1 MNTAE
6 RLRGYLAHYGK
17 VYPRAWADA
26 EQFHR
31 HRANLGNWPDW
42 CFVPMAGA
50 AETVRQTTEA
60 APFPVPAV
68 VRGYDIGVLGALIP
82 WRLGQGIYRFDPDL
96 LKEVWETP
104 LDGDI
109 PGEVLFR
116 LPEYAVYVEAPAG
129 TYHGQKPLL
138 GFFAHLEWDMNR
150 RRAELRLLLDTG
162 DVAEMVVLPLHLGGT
177 LEQGFREAVRHTTTL
192 RGPLGEQGLT
202 GLDLN
207 REQVDAAA
215 NWLAFLAQPAVSTL
229 LYLCSEAAEYSG
241 PQTPARATG
250 KKMYRP
256 PAGTRVWTVGERM
269 GAALRRARSA
279 ERQEGAPQGERSA
292 PRGHVRRAHWHTFL
306 TGPRDQERR
315 RVLRWLP
322 PIPVNLDTDTERPA
336 VTHRVALERP
346 TAARLAQQ
354 YPDLDPRACEVLA
367 EALASGA
374 ARIERR
380 GDVDWYMDPE
390 FGGDTPVPSLG
401 YDDELGLVDRRGQ
414 SGEKKS

>member
-6 RLRGYLAHYGK
+6 RLRGYLAHYGRI
-17 VYPRAWADA
+17 YPGAWADA
-26 EQFHR
+26 ERFHR
-31 HRANLGNWPDW
+31 HRVELGNWPDW

-50 AETVRQTTEA
+50 AATINNAFEA
-60 APFPVPAV
+60 APSPIPPVT
-68 VRGYDIGVLGALIP
+68 RSYDTAVLGALIP

-104 LDGDI
+104 VDGDI

-116 LPEYAVYVEAPAG
+116 LPEYAVYVEAPEG
-129 TYHGQKPLL
+129 VYHGQKPLL
-138 GFFAHLEWDMNR
+138 GFFAHVEWDVNH

-162 DVAEMVVLPLHLGGT
+162 DVADMVVLPLHLGGT
-177 LEQGFREAVRHTTTL
+177 LEEGFRDAVRYTTTL
-192 RGPLGEQGLT
+192 GGPLGEQGLT

-207 REQVDAAA
+207 RDQVDAAA
-215 NWLAFLAQPAVSTL
+215 NWLAFLARPAVSTL

-241 PQTPARATG
+241 PQTPARPSG

-256 PAGTRVWTVGERM
+256 PSGTKVWTVGERM

-279 ERQEGAPQGERSA
+279 EQREGAPQGERSA

-336 VTHRVALERP
+336 VTHRVLPVRP
-346 TAARLAQQ
+346 TAAQLAQQ
-354 YPDLDPRACEVLA
+354 YPGLDARACEVLV
-367 EALASGA
+367 ESLGSGA
-374 ARIERR
+374 ASIERR
-380 GDVDWYMDPE
+380 GDEDWYIDPE
-390 FGGDTPVPSLG
+390 FGRDTPVASLD

-414 SGEKKS
+414 TGEKEP